1 MSIIIATFSILSVLA
16 PENQEVVFIKN
27 NEVKKPVFTKVEKS
41 IVYKKVPTR
50 GVKITKKS
58 N

>member
-50 GVKITKKS
+50 WVKITKKS